1 MYIVGLS
8 QYVIIQLL
16 YYSNPLIMLL
26 DYHPRISIYKAI
38 SGNIVCQKIL
48 TKMGIYLKIPY
59 SIYCRKIH
67 SCIIMMI
74 MMMIVSVDGLGGTY
88 YIYSMYIYVITI

>member
-67 SCIIMMI
+67 SCIIMI

-88 YIYSMYIYVITI
+88 YIYIYSMYIYML